1 MSTTIRQSRVVS
13 LEGKLDAALAA
24 PDRQAHGMR
33 DLEVADDAF
42 ADAFRAHFA
51 GSGVLADREKVRAAI
66 ILRNSR
72 KRGAERQLDAIIE
85 MGRALM
91 RAEVVFTR
99 QEWNHLLEGGSKLL
113 GLPKNTASMYRA
125 VARDIDAGRLPRALC
140 PESFSTAYVLTT
152 YDEDR
157 LEAAKYRGLLRPTV
171 TRREVEEFK
180 RLPIEQVRIGG
191 DPAALRVNE
200 ATPDPVRLR
209 GEEQQLARRERKLLD
224 ELSRVQA
231 RLVVVREMLGTI
243 CGVHETR

>member
-1 MSTTIRQSRVVS
+1 MSATVRQSRVVS
-13 LEGKLDAALAA
+13 LEGKLGAALTA

-51 GSGVLADREKVRAAI
+51 GSAVLADREKVRAAT
-66 ILRNSR
+66 ILRNSL

-91 RAEVVFTR
+91 RAELVFTR
-99 QEWNHLLEGGSKLL
+99 QEWNHLLDGGSKLL

-125 VARDIDAGRLPRALC
+125 VARDIDAGRLPRAMC

-157 LEAAKYRGLLRPTV
+157 LEAAKDRGLLRPTV

-180 RLPIEQVRIGG
+180 RLPIEQIRVGG
-191 DPAALRVNE
+191 ASAGSGVNQ
-200 ATPDPVRLR
+200 ATADFVRLR
-209 GEEQQLARRERKLLD
+209 GEEQQLARRERRLLD
-224 ELSRVQA
+224 ELSRVQG
-231 RLVVVREMLGTI
+231 RLVIVREMLETTG
-243 CGVHETR
+243 GVHQTR